1 MVFLTN
7 AGEEDALLSAG
18 ESILSDNGGGGKA
31 FFFGTGDED
40 AISLSKEK
48 SFSVGNGGGGNVFL
62 ITGVDS
68 DGVKGAGDVFFIGVA
83 GADSIL
89 CGNGAA
95 LFLIGVFTGVAGAVS
110 GFGDESEFLGGVAG
124 LIGVALRYIGVEG
137 LDGTAGGGGNFF
149 LRGTGDAVAEFG
161 FDEVEVGV
169 VGFAGSAGGLL
180 FGSGFGLI

>member
-1 MVFLTN
+1 
-7 AGEEDALLSAG
+7 
-18 ESILSDNGGGGKA
+18 
-31 FFFGTGDED
+31 
-40 AISLSKEK
+40 
-48 SFSVGNGGGGNVFL
+48 L
-62 ITGVDS
+62 ITGVVS
-68 DGVKGAGDVFFIGVA
+68 DGANGAGDVFFIGVA
-83 GADSIL
+83 GADSIFG
-89 CGNGAA
+89 GNGAA
-95 LFLIGVFTGVAGAVS
+95 VLLTGVFTGVAGAVS
-110 GFGDESEFLGGVAG
+110 GFGGGSGESEFLGGVAG